1 MSTFIDSADR
11 EWRVRVTLS
20 RAEFL
25 RREESIDVL
34 AIETLWPQVLSDPLV
49 LGRTLWGL
57 CHSQARERGVSREDF
72 LDSITGETIDRA
84 RQALEEALADFFPPL
99 KAKAAKAIFAEMQR
113 VVAKLT
119 DEMIETLPTLG
130 EQCIAAAASS
140 ASIPPQAT

>member
-1 MSTFIDSADR
+1 MSTFLDSGGR
-11 EWRVRVTLS
+11 EWSVRVTLS

-25 RREESIDVL
+25 RREEDVDIL
-34 AIETLWPQVLSDPLV
+34 AIETLWPQLLSDPLL

-72 LDSITGETIDRA
+72 LDAITGETIDRA
-84 RQALEEALADFFPPL
+84 RQALEEALTAFFPPL
-99 KAKAAKAIFAEMQR
+99 KAKAAKAIFAEMSR
-113 VVAKLT
+113 VVARLT

-140 ASIPPQAT
+140 ASTQAQVS